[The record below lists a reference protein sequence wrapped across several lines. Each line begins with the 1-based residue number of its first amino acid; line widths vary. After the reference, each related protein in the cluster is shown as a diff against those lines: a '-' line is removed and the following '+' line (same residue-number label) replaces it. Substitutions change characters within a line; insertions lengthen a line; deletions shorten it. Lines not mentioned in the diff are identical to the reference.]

1 MPGVPVILK
10 PIIAPIELLG
20 IFIKPFTLMLRLY
33 ANILAGHILLY
44 SLIGLIFIFKNLV
57 GSGLSLVLVF
67 FVSIIE
73 LLVALLQAYIFTLL
87 SALYFGFAIQQD
99 DH

>member
-1 MPGVPVILK
+1 MPGVPVIMRPLL
-10 PIIAPIELLG
+10 APIELLG
-20 IFIKPFTLMLRLY
+20 IFIKPFSLMLRLY
-33 ANILAGHILLY
+33 ANILAGHVVLY
-44 SLIGLIFIFKNLV
+44 SLIGLILFLKIYWIWLIFSSCFFI
-57 GSGLSLVLVF
+57 
-67 FVSIIE
+67 SIIE